1 MMRMKLSHTEWDY
14 ITGNETDTE
23 LEAILKMNS
32 QNERA
37 GEARRLMSWRR
48 SEAQLQMRGKLI
60 VNPDGS
66 QQVAIPT
73 GMYRTMSQISPSLAT
88 PDPMYEIQR
97 LQGLLQAEREHEKR
111 LVARQQALLH
121 SDFTAYAR
129 ICTELRA
136 CRQRIKEYETKL

>member
-1 MMRMKLSHTEWDY
+1 MRMKLSHTEWDY
-14 ITGNETDTE
+14 ITGNETE

-97 LQGLLQAEREHEKR
+97 LNAN
-111 LVARQQALLH
+111 
-121 SDFTAYAR
+121 
-129 ICTELRA
+129 
-136 CRQRIKEYETKL
+136 TKKGW